1 MGGNIDVLFWYELV
15 EELILLLRDVILG
28 PDSQPVK
35 SWPTSWSGSAHYFSS
50 LDCPIFFLVRASL
63 VINRFISNY

>member
-15 EELILLLRDVILG
+15 EELKLLLRDVILG

-35 SWPTSWSGSAHYFSS
+35 SWPTSWSGSEHNFSS
-50 LDCPIFFLVRASL
+50 LDFPIFFLVRSSL
-63 VINRFISNY
+63 IINGFIPNY